1 MDLLEAMAARH
12 SVRRYLDKP
21 IEQEKINE
29 LLAQMRKGNE
39 EAGLHFQL
47 VLNEPE
53 AFKGPL
59 AHYGSFRGV
68 KNYFVAVGPE
78 DRDEAIGY
86 YGEKLVLLA
95 QSLGLNTCWVALTFR
110 KSKVPAKIAAGEKLY
125 VVIALGYGETQGT
138 PHKNKDIEK
147 HLQTGGLAPY
157 WFRKAVEA
165 AMMAP
170 TAVNQQKFRFTLDG
184 DRVWADA
191 PKGKLTALD
200 LGIVKYHFE
209 LGAGDHPFTWG

>member
-21 IEQEKINE
+21 IEQEKVNE

-39 EAGLHFQL
+39 EASLHFQL

-86 YGEKLVLLA
+86 YG
-95 QSLGLNTCWVALTFR
+95 
-110 KSKVPAKIAAGEKLY
+110 
-125 VVIALGYGETQGT
+125 
-138 PHKNKDIEK
+138 
-147 HLQTGGLAPY
+147 
-157 WFRKAVEA
+157 
-165 AMMAP
+165 
-170 TAVNQQKFRFTLDG
+170 
-184 DRVWADA
+184 
-191 PKGKLTALD
+191 
-200 LGIVKYHFE
+200 
-209 LGAGDHPFTWG
+209 